1 MATVNQELLD
11 ALLQEAVSIARM
23 PQTIE
28 HLYDPNFPHQTKF
41 IKDDSKLKALF
52 CTRRAAKSYTSG
64 LYLVKECLEN
74 PGVNC
79 LFIGLTRDSAKGI
92 IWKDILKV
100 INFKNNLGIV
110 FNETALTATFPN
122 GSVIWVTG
130 VDAEADEMNKLLG
143 RKYKLVV
150 IDEASMY
157 SIDLGLLI
165 YGILKPAMAD
175 LNGTICLAGTASN
188 ITSGL
193 FFDITNSKE
202 PGWKLFQWTAHD
214 NPHVAKQWQREL
226 DEIKRDRPLFMETA
240 LFKQWYLNQWVIDE
254 DAKVYK
260 FTPERNTAPALPPAL
275 SGYWNYVLGVDLA
288 HSPDST
294 AFVVGAYHEMTP
306 DLYIPYAY
314 KQTQMD
320 ITAVAEKIK
329 ELEHRFKFQVKVV
342 DGANKQA
349 VAELNNRHGTNL
361 IAADKTGKVDF
372 IKLMNDELVQ
382 GKIKLVLGETKALY
396 NPDHKLNPKEEKGEY
411 ETLIWETD
419 ANGKVKEPKKEHPTL
434 HNDAADCALYLWRYC
449 FTYLFKPVEPFKDK
463 SLQSVWEPLHIA
475 RLEDQVRKEQN
486 PNELDLQWDE
496 AWDTQDSEF
505 M

>member
-1 MATVNQELLD
+1 MDLAFQQSLTEY
-11 ALLQEAVSIARM
+11 AVSLVQGPLVLER
-23 PQTIE
+23 
-28 HLYDPNFPHQTKF
+28 LYDPDFHQQTEF
-41 IKDDSKLKALF
+41 IKDPAKLKALF

-64 LYLVKECLEN
+64 LYLVKEALEN

-92 IWKDILKV
+92 IWKDILKR
-100 INFKNNLGIV
+100 INQKNNLGIV

-150 IDEASMY
+150 VDEASMY
-157 SIDLGLLI
+157 SVDLRLLI

-175 LNGTICLAGTASN
+175 EEGTICLAGTASN

-193 FFDITNSKE
+193 FFDITNGKE

-214 NPHVAKQWQREL
+214 NPHVAKQWQKEL
-226 DEIKRDRPLFMETA
+226 DDIRAHRPLFMETS

-254 DAKVYK
+254 EAKVYK
-260 FTPERNTAPALPPAL
+260 FNPVRNTALYLPRDITE
-275 SGYWNYVLGVDLA
+275 WNYVLGLDLA

-294 AFVVGAYHEMTP
+294 AFVVGAYANATP
-306 DLYIPYAY
+306 DLFLVHAH

-320 ITAVAEKIK
+320 ITDVARYVKL
-329 ELEHRFKFQVKVV
+329 LETQYRFEVKVV

-349 VAELNNRHGTNL
+349 VAELNNRHALNL
-361 IAADKTGKVDF
+361 IPADKTGKVDF
-372 IKLMNDELVQ
+372 IKLMNDEFIQ
-382 GKIKLVLGETKALY
+382 GKIKLLPNTLPLY
-396 NPDHKLNPKEEKGEY
+396 NPAAIDDPKLEKGEY
-411 ETLIWETD
+411 QTLIWETD
-419 ANGKVKEPKKEHPTL
+419 SNGKVKEPKKEHPTL

-449 FTYLFKPVEPFKDK
+449 YTYLFKPAEPFKDMTK
-463 SLQSVWEPLHIA
+463 QENWEPAHIK
-475 RLEDQVRKEQN
+475 RLEDQVRQEQN
-486 PNELDLQWDE
+486 PNTLDLEWNDAFDLQWDE
-496 AWDTQDSEF
+496 DNAI
-505 M
+505 